1 MEQLLALAVDLG
13 GTKVESALV
22 DADGRIVA
30 GSRFRLATGPG
41 ITPDLLRDAIDG
53 VVGETLVGLGAGSAL
68 IGAGVASA
76 GPVDFRTGEIS
87 PVNMRQLGA
96 GFPLVRAVADA
107 LGPIS
112 VAVSLGHD
120 GGCIA
125 IAESWLG
132 ATRDARTSLSFVVS
146 TGIGG
151 GIVHEGALMRG
162 ATGNAGHL
170 GQMRVGPTQ
179 WMLEELA
186 SGPASVRWAA
196 ANGWLGR
203 TGEDLSRDAAAGDA
217 VARQA
222 IERSART
229 IGQALADI
237 AALIDLDAIAVGGGF
252 AKSAPDYIDLVD
264 DAFRSAVVFPHL
276 RGIAISPSALG
287 DDGPLIG
294 AAALVWRAPSARPPR

>member
-1 MEQLLALAVDLG
+1 VLALAVDLG

-22 DADGRIVA
+22 GSDGRVVA
-30 GSRFRLATGPG
+30 GSRFRLPTGPG
-41 ITPDLLRDAIDG
+41 ITSALLRDAIDG
-53 VVGETLVGLGAGSAL
+53 VVSETVAVLDADIAL

-87 PVNMRQLGA
+87 PVNMPQLGT

-112 VAVSLGHD
+112 VPVSLGHD

-151 GIVHEGALMRG
+151 GIVYEGGLMRG

-179 WMLEELA
+179 WTLEELA

-196 ANGWLGR
+196 ANGWSGR
-203 TGEDLSRDAAAGDA
+203 TGEDLSRDAAAGVP

-237 AALIDLDAIAVGGGF
+237 SALIDLDAIAVGGGF
-252 AKSAPDYIDLVD
+252 AKSAPDYVDLVD

-294 AAALVWRAPSARPPR
+294 AAALVWRPPFA